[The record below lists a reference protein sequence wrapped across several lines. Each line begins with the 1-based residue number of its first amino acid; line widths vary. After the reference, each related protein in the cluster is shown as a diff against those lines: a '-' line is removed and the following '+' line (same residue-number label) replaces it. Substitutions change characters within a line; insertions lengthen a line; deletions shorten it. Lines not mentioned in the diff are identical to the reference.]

1 MLMRNLHRLFSKQ
14 RGMTL
19 LEVIVTM
26 GLLSVLLIGTLTIY
40 AQLFKAIQMRDNLM
54 TVLHDADLIMSS
66 IGNDIR
72 NASAF
77 LKKDYQGNDPQKVIA
92 AFKVRT
98 RSAAQPEERVIV
110 YALDSQHPDRLIRSV
125 QTGGRVTSLELSR
138 FVQQLDIAPT
148 SQNVFAVQLVLK
160 HTGAGKV
167 NTWRTSS
174 AFALRE

>member
-1 MLMRNLHRLFSKQ
+1 MLMRNLHRLCSKQ

-19 LEVIVTM
+19 IEVMVTM

-40 AQLFKAIQMRDNLM
+40 AQLFKAIQTRDNLM

-77 LKKDYQGNDPQKVIA
+77 LKDYQGNDSQKVIA
-92 AFKVRT
+92 AFNVRT
-98 RSAAQPEERVIV
+98 RSAAQPAERVIV

-125 QTGGRVTSLELSR
+125 QTGGRVMSLELSR
-138 FVQQLDIAPT
+138 LVQQLDIAPT
-148 SQNVFAVQLVLK
+148 SQNVFAVQLLLK
-160 HTGAGKV
+160 YTGTGKV